1 MFDSDFVEEY
11 EEGHDTF
18 VQTGG
23 VLVLEE
29 VSLEGCKEERAK
41 QGEATRGE
49 EKKYVKKLHPLVL
62 SLLLQKA
69 MAVVLKLLLCCPLQE
84 TGGSKMD
91 CLQSHQEELDNKV
104 SFTCKI
110 SNTQSHNSQPKP
122 QGNLPIIFRF
132 GFLQNQKVPD
142 FIFN

>member
-49 EKKYVKKLHPLVL
+49 EKEIRREAAPTGVVTFASERDGCGAETSTL
-62 SLLLQKA
+62 SSSSRDWGK
-69 MAVVLKLLLCCPLQE
+69 
-84 TGGSKMD
+84 
-91 CLQSHQEELDNKV
+91 
-104 SFTCKI
+104 
-110 SNTQSHNSQPKP
+110 
-122 QGNLPIIFRF
+122 
-132 GFLQNQKVPD
+132 
-142 FIFN
+142 